1 MLGQIEKQ
9 SDEPIAILDR
19 TVDRKLLTSK
29 IKLQCKVHVNIPV
42 TNRRIAHID

>member
-1 MLGQIEKQ
+1 MLSQIEKQ

-19 TVDRKLLTSK
+19 TVDRKLLTSEN
-29 IKLQCKVHVNIPV
+29 KLECKLNVNIPV